1 MDLLHAFWLALI
13 QGITEF
19 LPISSSAHLILPSQV
34 LGWPDQGL
42 AFDAIVNLGTLAA
55 VLIYFRQDVVDILVA
70 WGRSLAGH
78 QSDNGRLGW
87 LLILGTIP
95 VGLSGLLFNDFI
107 ETHFRSA
114 AVVATTTLL
123 FGLLLWWADARPSE
137 KRGITDLT
145 WQLVLFIGIAQAL
158 ALIPGT
164 SRSGVTITAALL
176 VGLNR
181 VAAARFS
188 FLLAIPVGA
197 LAGGYEALGLI
208 GNPEPVNWMALGTAL
223 VVAFVSAYLCIHYF
237 LKMISKMGMLPFVI
251 YRMILAGLLFAFI
264 V

>member
-1 MDLLHAFWLALI
+1 MDLIQAFWLALI

-19 LPISSSAHLILPSQV
+19 LPISSSAHLILPSQL

-55 VLIYFRQDVVDILVA
+55 VVIYFRQDVISLLTA
-70 WGRSLAGH
+70 WLRSLGGRH
-78 QSDNGRLGW
+78 SEQSKLAW
-87 LLILGTIP
+87 LIVLGTIP

-107 ETHFRSA
+107 ATHFRSTL
-114 AVVATTTLL
+114 VVACSTLI
-123 FGLLLWWADARPSE
+123 FGLLLWWADAKPSE
-137 KRGITDLT
+137 KRGIEDLT
-145 WQLVLFIGIAQAL
+145 WQLVLFIGIAQAM

-181 VAAARFS
+181 VSAARFS

-208 GNPEPVNWMALGTAL
+208 GNPDPVNWSPLGVAL
-223 VVAFVSAYLCIHYF
+223 VAAFVSAYLCIHYF
-237 LKMISKMGMLPFVI
+237 LKMISNMGMLPFVI
-251 YRMILAGLLFAFI
+251 YRLVLAGVLFAFF